1 MQDSAVG
8 VGMQGQCSG
17 GGDAGTVQWGLG
29 CRDSAV
35 GTGPVS
41 TVMQGVCAGLSSAV
55 AASGSKAVMHVV
67 QQQTK
72 TSAVIKKLLK
82 FL

>member
-1 MQDSAVG
+1 MTAFRDSAVG
-8 VGMQGQCSG
+8 V
-17 GGDAGTVQWGLG
+17 
-29 CRDSAV
+29 
-35 GTGPVS
+35 GPVS

-55 AASGSKAVMHVV
+55 VSGNKAVKHVV

-82 FL
+82 LL